1 MIWTAPSFLREKAAL
16 LLPTVGYGRNFKQT
30 MSERIVKLLIE
41 SFPKILLPGLKM
53 TIPLTVIAFS
63 IAMVIAVI
71 AAMIQYA
78 RVPVLR
84 QIMRFYVW
92 VVRGTPLL
100 VQLFVVFYGLPSLGI
115 ILDPFPAA
123 VIVFSINEGAYC
135 AETMRAALESVPVGQ
150 MEAGY
155 CVGMSYLQVMRRIV
169 LPQALRTA
177 FPPLSNSLIAM
188 VKDTSLAA
196 NITVTEMFM
205 ATQKLVA
212 YYYEPM
218 ALYIEVGVIYLIFST
233 VLTWVQRWGEKKLSA
248 YGAQKE

>member
-1 MIWTAPSFLREKAAL
+1 
-16 LLPTVGYGRNFKQT
+16 

-41 SFPKILLPGLKM
+41 SFPKILLPGLQM

-100 VQLFVVFYGLPSLGI
+100 VQLFVVFYGLPSLGVLI
-115 ILDPFPAA
+115 DPFPAA
-123 VIVFSINEGAYC
+123 VACFAINEGAYC
-135 AETMRAALESVPVGQ
+135 AETIRAALESVPAGQ

-155 CVGMSYLQVMRRIV
+155 CVGMTYLQTMRRIV

-177 FPPLSNSLIAM
+177 FPPLFNSLISLL
-188 VKDTSLAA
+188 KDTSLAA

-205 ATQKLVA
+205 ATQRIVA
-212 YYYEPM
+212 RTYESLP
-218 ALYIEVGVIYLIFST
+218 LYLEVAFIYLMFST
-233 VLTWVQRWGEKKLSA
+233 ILTQVQRWGEKKLNAKGFS
-248 YGAQKE
+248 QNS